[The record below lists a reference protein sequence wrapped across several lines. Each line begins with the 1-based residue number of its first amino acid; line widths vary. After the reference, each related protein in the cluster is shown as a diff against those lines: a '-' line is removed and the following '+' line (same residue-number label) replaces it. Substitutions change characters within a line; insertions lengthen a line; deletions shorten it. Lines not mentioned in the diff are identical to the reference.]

1 MCTVLFEG
9 QRGTLMYALWD
20 PCYSHHRRCW
30 GDDQMSRGTAI
41 LERHTAAGGPEVP
54 KWQRLENPGSE
65 RSGDGLPRSI
75 W

>member
-30 GDDQMSRGTAI
+30 GDDQMSRGTPI
-41 LERHTAAGGPEVP
+41 LELGGRGWGMPERIQAAWTASSNRGVETGVGP
-54 KWQRLENPGSE
+54 WL
-65 RSGDGLPRSI
+65 
-75 W
+75 